1 MMAGEIFTQ
10 FQKTVARFRMIVPG
24 ERVLVAYSGGADST
38 ALLHLLLELRSE
50 IPFDLVLAHFNHR
63 LRPAADEDERC
74 VRAAARRSGLPLIV
88 KKRDVKAYARSRK
101 LNLEE
106 AARILRYDFLEK
118 AAARAGA
125 TKIATGHNL
134 NDQAETF
141 LIRLLRGSG
150 PRGLAGIFPVVGA
163 KIIRPLL
170 DIPRKDIEA
179 YCRRKKLAFRTD
191 ESNADK
197 RFLRNKIRLG
207 LIPHLERNYEPRL
220 VPRLGRLAGIL
231 QEEEAV
237 LDGIARKAY
246 ARLIVRNGR
255 RVSLDARRLAHLPKG
270 LGRRAI
276 RIFIEEMKG
285 DLRRISFADIES
297 VLRLAEGRELTLPGR
312 LRLRREKEF
321 ISRTT
326 GTIPKSAYALS
337 WNGRRPLRVPEA
349 GMAFAG
355 ERMKKTSGAK
365 IAFNDEKSCHCDAE
379 KLRFPLLVRSREEG
393 DRYRPLGAPGRKKLK
408 EILRAKGIPRAE
420 RDRLPVFCSRGKI
433 VWVPGLP
440 VAEDFK
446 VTALTREIF
455 RLKKIEG

>member
-10 FQKTVARFRMIVPG
+10 FQKSVARFRMIVPG
-24 ERVLVAYSGGADST
+24 DRVLVAYSGGADSS
-38 ALLHLLLELRSE
+38 ALLHLLIELRSE

-74 VRAAARRSGLPLIV
+74 VRATARRSGLTLIV
-88 KKRDVKAYARSRK
+88 KKRYVKAYARSHK

-150 PRGLAGIFPVVGA
+150 PRGLSGIFPVVGP

-170 DIPRKDIEA
+170 EIPRKDIES
-179 YCRRKKLAFRTD
+179 YCRRKRLVFQTD

-197 RFLRNKIRLG
+197 RFLRNKIRLE
-207 LIPHLERNYEPRL
+207 LIPYLERNYEPRV

-237 LDGIARKAY
+237 FDEMTRREY
-246 ARLIVRNGR
+246 ARLIHRNGR

-270 LGRRAI
+270 LSRRAV
-276 RIFIEEMKG
+276 RAFIEEMKG
-285 DLRRISFADIES
+285 DLRRISFEDIES
-297 VLRLAEGRELTLPGR
+297 VLRLAEGRELTLPGK
-312 LRLRREKEF
+312 LRLRRENEF
-321 ISRTT
+321 ISRTA
-326 GTIPKSAYALS
+326 GTAAKNAYALS
-337 WNGRRPLRVPEA
+337 WNGRHPLRIPGA

-355 ERMKKTSGAK
+355 ERMKKTSGAR
-365 IAFNDEKSCHCDAE
+365 IAFDDEKSCHCDAE
-379 KLRFPLLVRSREEG
+379 KLRFPLLVRSRKEG

-408 EILRAKGIPRAE
+408 EILRAKRIPLAE
-420 RDRLPVFCSRGKI
+420 RNRLPVFCSRGKI
-433 VWVPGLP
+433 VWAPGLP

-446 VTALTREIF
+446 VTTLTRKIF
-455 RLKKIEG
+455 RLKKIEE